1 MSSHLRFVAVFFLV
15 VTATFEWGCT
25 KTPQQ
30 REARYLEAG
39 KRFMQ
44 SKDYN
49 RAILEFR
56 NATIVMPKD
65 SEAFYQ
71 LGVACLMRRD
81 LRSAAIALK
90 KSTELDPKNTAAQV
104 KYAELLTMAGDEE
117 MAKQSRQR
125 MEDILNASPGNP
137 DALTALGLSDLR
149 FGDQRSGE
157 EHLRMALKNLP
168 EKLQASLILARLK
181 LETGDLDGAGQVL
194 LEAVKNNP
202 NSSEAALGLAAYYK
216 LRKKWPEAE
225 AGYRGALKID
235 PKEPRALNGIATV
248 QIQSGQ
254 KDKAEQT
261 YRELADL
268 PNNPYR
274 HYHAAF
280 LFQEGRRDEAIAEF
294 VKLAKQDPAD
304 RDARTRLV
312 TAYLLAGKGP
322 EAEKVLGA
330 ALKSNPKDV
339 DALLQRA
346 RISLA
351 AGKPFDAQRDVE
363 QVLRFQPT
371 SPLAHYLLA
380 QVYRAASHN
389 EQYAVELGEVLRIQ
403 PDLLGVRIELAQAQL
418 AAKQSKAALA
428 LLDGA
433 PPYQKQTLPYVVQR
447 NWALLADGNLA
458 EAGKGIAQALKAE
471 RRADVLLQGGMLELQ
486 RRNYAVARTYL
497 TESLDRNPEDLRALE
512 SLARSYADQ
521 GQVPAAF
528 QKLREHAARRP
539 KSAAVQEYLGE
550 QLQLQGNFAEA
561 RSAFNAAKAA
571 DPGYTRADLS
581 LAQIDL
587 HDNRLDEARKRASS
601 AAAGPDAAPA
611 GLILGEIETR
621 AGNYDAAVA
630 HYRKVLAVAP
640 RNVRALNNIAYL
652 LVERQGRID
661 EALKY
666 AQLATEIVPDDAGV
680 QDTMGW
686 VLYRKGIY
694 NMAIEYLKRAAG
706 SNMVVARYHLGV
718 AYLKAGQVGTGRQ
731 VLDAALK
738 TDPTLP
744 EAQLAKK
751 ALAEIAVGKN

>member
-1 MSSHLRFVAVFFLV
+1 V
-15 VTATFEWGCT
+15 GCAR
-25 KTPQQ
+25 TPEQ

-39 KRFMQ
+39 KRYMQ
-44 SKDYN
+44 AKDYN
-49 RAILEFR
+49 RAVLEFR

-65 SEAFYQ
+65 SEALYQ
-71 LGVACLMRRD
+71 LGLACLMRGD
-81 LRSAAIALK
+81 LKSAAVALK
-90 KSTELDPKNTAAQV
+90 KSTDLNPNHTAAKV
-104 KYAELLTMAGDEE
+104 KYAEVLILAGDEGL
-117 MAKQSRQR
+117 ARQSRER

-137 DALTALGLSDLR
+137 DALTALALADLR
-149 FGDQRSGE
+149 FGDKRAGE
-157 EHLRMALKNLP
+157 EHLVQALKNLP
-168 EKLQASLILARLK
+168 EKLQASMILARLK
-181 LETGDLDGAGQVL
+181 LETGDTDGAGQVL
-194 LEAVKNNP
+194 QEAVRSNP
-202 NSSEAALGLAAYYK
+202 NSAEAALGLAAWYK

-225 AGYRGALKID
+225 AEYRRAFKID
-235 PKEPRALNGIATV
+235 PKEPRALNGVAT
-248 QIQSGQ
+248 IQLQNGQ

-261 YRELADL
+261 YRELAEL

-294 VKLAKQDPAD
+294 ARLAKQDPAD

-322 EAEKVLGA
+322 EADKVLAA

-346 RISLA
+346 RIFLA
-351 AGKPFDAQRDVE
+351 AGKTFDAQRDVE
-363 QVLRFQPT
+363 QVFRFQPA

-380 QVYRAASHN
+380 QVHRAASRN
-389 EQYAVELGEVLRIQ
+389 EQYAIELGEVLRVQ
-403 PDLLGVRIELAQAQL
+403 PDLLGVRIELSQAQL
-418 AAKQSKAALA
+418 AARQSKAALA

-433 PPYQKQTLPYVVQR
+433 PPYQKQTLPFVVQK
-447 NWALLADGNLA
+447 NWVLLADGDVA
-458 EAGKGIAQALKAE
+458 EAAKGIAQALKAE
-471 RRADVLLQGGMLELQ
+471 RRADILLQGGMLELQ
-486 RRNYAVARTYL
+486 RRNYTAARTYL

-512 SLARSYADQ
+512 ALARSYAEQ
-521 GQVPAAF
+521 GQFPAAF
-528 QKLREHAARRP
+528 EKLREHAARRP
-539 KSAAVQEYLGE
+539 KSAAIQEYLGE

-561 RSAFNAAKAA
+561 RNAFNAAKAA
-571 DPGYTRADLS
+571 DPGFTRADLS

-587 HDNRLDEARKRASS
+587 HDNRLDDARKKASS
-601 AAAGPDAAPA
+601 ALTGPDAAPA
-611 GLILGEIETR
+611 GLILGDIETK
-621 AGNYDAAVA
+621 AGNYDAAIG

-640 RNVRALNNIAYL
+640 RNVRALNNIANL
-652 LVERQGRID
+652 LVERPGRTD

-666 AQLATEIVPDDAGV
+666 AQLATEIVPDDAAV

-686 VLYRKGIY
+686 VLYRKGVY
-694 NMAIEYLKRAAG
+694 NMAIEYLKRAAK

-751 ALAEIAVGKN
+751 ALAESAVSKN